1 MNCGIIL
8 DLLPLYHDGV
18 CSPESRAE
26 VEAHLKTCPWLPGG
40 PGGHGRAAAG
50 GEAHPAGRRGGGP
63 VSLPNLGEGKTAGL
77 VERGPHRRGGMRG
90 AGRTLGGGYAA
101 VRLFRGPGED
111 RDYRCAAALRRTDF
125 LYHFKIDDDRNLRLL
140 QFEFEEVDG
149 VGNMYYVPSRA
160 LYTEKRQSPSLA
172 DSDRYLDLGG
182 SRRLGPDSWNGRR
195 DHPGLVRPGETPF
208 CSGRRGMDLPAASA
222 ADEAEWS
229 YSESS
234 AAYWEE
240 HYSLPDTAPQE

>member
-1 MNCGIIL
+1 MNCKIIL

-26 VEAHLKTCPWLPGG
+26 VEAHLKTCPGC
-40 PGGHGRAAAG
+40 RAALA
-50 GEAHPAGRRGGGP
+50 AMDAP
-63 VSLPNLGEGKTAGL
+63 LPE
-77 VERGPHRRGGMRG
+77 ERSPQPDD
-90 AGRTLGGGYAA
+90 AAA
-101 VRLFRGPGED
+101 VRSLSRAWEKGKRRAWWKGALI
-111 RDYRCAAALRRTDF
+111 AAAVCAVLAGLWAAATQLYVFPVDPEKIEITDVRQLSDGRI

-160 LYTEKRQSPSLA
+160 LYTEKRHSPSLA
-172 DSDRYLDLGG
+172 DSDQYLDLEEMNTWARADGM
-182 SRRLGPDSWNGRR
+182 DQEITQVWYGR
-195 DHPGLVRPGETPF
+195 GEDAVLLWEE
-208 CSGRRGMDLPAASA
+208 GMDLPAASA

-240 HYSLPDTAPQE
+240 HYGLLEAAPQE